1 MNEHPISKIL
11 SKIILPEPPMFTSEF
26 IKDLEI
32 LTTYDDNLSK
42 YESMLN
48 TLKAQVFTPALA
60 NSKQFTE
67 MIAKL
72 KDIKAAVEKDKARL
86 NTGFGVKFIID
97 LLGCKKMPVRIPK
110 ETFKNNP
117 NLINENSRI
126 YIEDTYNVC
135 ILRFD
140 HQEPQFSI
148 PECPCCEQDG
158 ISNKQELLNHLKKS
172 HITYKSMKKKWD
184 QRSFSFQNVD
194 FDKMEVNPTPET
206 IGNLTIS
213 VVQLYLHNTPT
224 KEFQRLRNTAIEY
237 LQKLIQKHFP
247 ESELLKYG
255 SSDNGFCLHSSDIDL
270 CLVLNEKSAFK
281 HPKYYSL
288 LIQEIGENA
297 TNSLSEII
305 VLSKIYSTLLAE
317 KVNNLEMIEGAR
329 VKIVSFKTPT
339 DPPFAVDVSV
349 NKKVVLE
356 NTRLIRTYSLIDER
370 VAKIG
375 VIIKLWAKEQN
386 IADPKSGT
394 LSSYAY
400 ILLVIYFFQRIS
412 NPILP
417 SLQEGVVV
425 KNYVD
430 SYDCSFHDDFQVFS
444 QQAMLN
450 TDSEGLLLLQF
461 FKFYSFFDW
470 NSNTVDIRK
479 AQYSKKMNKDSQ
491 FFISIQDPFEPL
503 RNLGDVITNQEACKL
518 IINCFKQTYIDLSR
532 GINLNNIVG

>member
-1 MNEHPISKIL
+1 
-11 SKIILPEPPMFTSEF
+11 MFTSENT
-26 IKDLEI
+26 KDQEI
-32 LTTYDDNLSK
+32 LTTYDENLSI
-42 YESMLN
+42 YEKMLSS
-48 TLKAQVFTPALA
+48 LKSHVFTPALA

-110 ETFKNNP
+110 ETFKSNP
-117 NLINENSRI
+117 NLINENNRT
-126 YIEDTYNVC
+126 YIEDTFNVC
-135 ILRFD
+135 IVRFD
-140 HQEPQFSI
+140 HEKPQFPI

-158 ISNKQELLNHLKKS
+158 ITSKQELLNHLKKS
-172 HITYKSMKKKWD
+172 HITYKSMKKKWE
-184 QRSFSFQNVD
+184 QPNFSFQNVD
-194 FDKMEVNPTPET
+194 FDKMEVNPTPGT
-206 IGNLTIS
+206 IRNLTNS
-213 VVQLYLHNTPT
+213 VGQIYSQNTPT
-224 KEFQRLRNTAIEY
+224 QDFQSMRNTVIEY
-237 LQKLIQKHFP
+237 LQKLIQKYFP
-247 ESELLKYG
+247 DSELLKYG
-255 SSDNGFCLHSSDIDL
+255 SSDNGFCLQSSDIDL
-270 CLVLNEKSAFK
+270 CLVIDEKSPFK

-305 VLSKIYSTLLAE
+305 VLSKIYSTLLAD
-317 KVNNLEMIEGAR
+317 KVKNLEMIEGAR

-339 DPPFAVDVSV
+339 DPPFSVDVCV
-349 NKKVVLE
+349 NRRVVLE

-375 VIIKLWAKEQN
+375 VIIKLWAKEQS
-386 IADPKSGT
+386 IADPKNGT

-400 ILLVIYFFQRIS
+400 ILLVIYFFQKIS

-417 SLQEGVVV
+417 SLQEEVVV

-430 SYDCSFHDDFQVFS
+430 TYDCSFHDDIQVFT
-444 QQAMLN
+444 QQAKLN

-479 AQYSKKMNKDSQ
+479 VQYSKKMNKDSQ

-532 GINLNNIVG
+532 GISLNNIIR